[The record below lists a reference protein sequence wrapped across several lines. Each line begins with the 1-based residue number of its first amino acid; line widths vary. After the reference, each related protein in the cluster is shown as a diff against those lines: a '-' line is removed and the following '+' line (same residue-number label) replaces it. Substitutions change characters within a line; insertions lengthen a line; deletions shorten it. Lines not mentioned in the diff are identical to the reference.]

1 MKKRAIITIAVITL
15 ALAGLAGCSRSDAS
29 ANGAAAKRIIV
40 LGIDGMD
47 PGFLERH
54 WDSLPNLNRLRQ
66 EGEFKRLETTMPPQS
81 PVAWSTFITGMDP
94 GGHGIFDFVH
104 RNPQTLAPFSSMA
117 QTAEGTGR
125 TLSLGPYVLPLSSGH
140 VVSFRKGT
148 PFWQV
153 LSEHHVPVNIIRM
166 PTNFPPVQ
174 CEEGYSVAGMGTPD
188 LRGTFGTFTYFTD
201 EESQKTRQVP
211 GGQIVHVN
219 LNGYRADLQIPG
231 PANSLRKDKST
242 TYVDMTAD
250 MDPDG
255 KAARFTI
262 ADQQVIL
269 REGEW
274 SEWIQ
279 VRFPLIPQLKSA
291 AGMFRI
297 FAKKFRPNLQV
308 YVSPVNIDPT
318 DPELPITAP
327 ESYSRDLAKSV
338 GLFYTQGMA
347 QDTSALRQGVFNR
360 AEYLEQSRRVSMEH
374 LKLLR
379 YGIEHQ
385 HGGLLFF
392 HFFGVDQDAHMLWGK
407 YENELLDTYKM
418 VDETLGWVRQKAG
431 DATLIVMSD
440 HGFATFDRAVHLNTW
455 LMKEGFLTLDD
466 PKNTGDEELFAHVD
480 WSRTQAYSVGLN
492 GLYLNLRGRERDGSV
507 APGAEAE
514 EILRKISEKLDT
526 FRDPD
531 TGKQVVA
538 SLALSR
544 KEYHGSMVESAPD
557 AIVGYMPGYRSSWQ
571 TALGAVPTKVIENN
585 TEEWRG
591 DHCID
596 ARFVP
601 GVLIGNRKSRMEKP
615 HLYDLTVAL
624 MNEYG
629 VKPVPGMIGRNI
641 Y

>member
-15 ALAGLAGCSRSDAS
+15 LLAGLAGCSRSDAS

-54 WDSLPNLNRLRQ
+54 WVSLPNLNRLRQ
-66 EGEFKRLETTMPPQS
+66 EGEMKRLETTMPPQS
-81 PVAWSTFITGMDP
+81 PVAWSTFIAGMDP
-94 GGHGIFDFVH
+94 GGHGLFDFVH

-166 PTNFPPVQ
+166 PTNFPPIQ

-188 LRGTFGTFTYFTD
+188 LRGTFGTFTYLTD

-279 VRFPLIPQLKSA
+279 VRFPLIPKLKSA
-291 AGMFRI
+291 AGMVRI
-297 FAKKFRPNLQV
+297 FAKKFHPNLQA

-318 DPELPITAP
+318 TRSCRLRRGI
-327 ESYSRDLAKSV
+327 YSRDGQIGGAVL
-338 GLFYTQGMA
+338 YTGMA
-347 QDTSALRQGVFNR
+347 QDTSGAATGVFNR
-360 AEYLEQSRRVSMEH
+360 AST
-374 LKLLR
+374 
-379 YGIEHQ
+379 
-385 HGGLLFF
+385 
-392 HFFGVDQDAHMLWGK
+392 W
-407 YENELLDTYKM
+407 N
-418 VDETLGWVRQKAG
+418 KAG
-431 DATLIVMSD
+431 ACQ
-440 HGFATFDRAVHLNTW
+440 
-455 LMKEGFLTLDD
+455 
-466 PKNTGDEELFAHVD
+466 
-480 WSRTQAYSVGLN
+480 WS
-492 GLYLNLRGRERDGSV
+492 
-507 APGAEAE
+507 
-514 EILRKISEKLDT
+514 I
-526 FRDPD
+526 
-531 TGKQVVA
+531 
-538 SLALSR
+538 
-544 KEYHGSMVESAPD
+544 
-557 AIVGYMPGYRSSWQ
+557 
-571 TALGAVPTKVIENN
+571 
-585 TEEWRG
+585 
-591 DHCID
+591 
-596 ARFVP
+596 
-601 GVLIGNRKSRMEKP
+601 
-615 HLYDLTVAL
+615 
-624 MNEYG
+624 
-629 VKPVPGMIGRNI
+629 
-641 Y
+641 